1 MLFGELIVRS
11 NKFVLF
17 FVLCGSFFCIQSA
30 SAAFVEI
37 SFAGDATNS
46 NGDIEYANG
55 ETFSGKFIFDTDLAV
70 DSAPDPNV
78 GTFGMVNGSNDL
90 ISAELITDRG
100 TISWSRANV
109 QSALLQDSTQQIQG
123 PNGQV
128 LNSGVAEFTTNPLSF
143 GGNIDGLSPY
153 SVFLQLA
160 SIGPNNT
167 FFTDA
172 NSMITDAS
180 LLSLDDYEGGL
191 ITLNFVGG
199 DHTALAFGPNDPFS
213 IVVNPVPIPATAW
226 LFVSALGVLRYRAK
240 INAGNTL

>member
-1 MLFGELIVRS
+1 MIFGELIVRS
-11 NKFVLF
+11 NRFVLF
-17 FVLCGSFFCIQSA
+17 VVLCGSIFCIQSA

-46 NGDIEYANG
+46 NGDIEYVNG

-78 GTFGMVNGSNDL
+78 GTFGMVNGSNGL

-100 TISWSRANV
+100 TVSWSRANV
-109 QSALLQDSTQQIQG
+109 QTALLQDITQQIQG

-128 LNSGVAEFTTNPLSF
+128 LNSVVMEFTTIPLSF
-143 GGNIDGLSPY
+143 GGSIDGLSPF
-153 SVFLQLA
+153 SIFLQLA
-160 SIGPNNT
+160 SIGPNDT

-172 NSMITDAS
+172 NSMITDTS
-180 LLSLDDYEGGL
+180 LLSLNDYEGGL

-213 IVVNPVPIPATAW
+213 IVLQPVPIPAAIW
-226 LFVSALGVLRYRAK
+226 LFASALGVLGYRARF
-240 INAGNTL
+240 NAGKAH